1 MRSLY
6 VIRRLAA
13 ASFAALVLLG
23 LTTQAS
29 VADSPGPTGSV
40 VATRSDGVAVRLAA
54 GADSATAEAAASNP
68 QAVAA
73 ASTVCGGSYNTLAY
87 IDASLPGDTGA
98 VSGSMAAYVGGGYL
112 CIVFYNQTPGGANW
126 MYLQACPGTTSSSAC
141 GYDSGTFSSYR
152 KPCVHNDRLRWLL
165 HRGVSAGDRGRN
177 RLSRQRQGKLQLLAP
192 AALT

>member
-1 MRSLY
+1 MRSLFM
-6 VIRRLAA
+6 IRRLATV
-13 ASFAALVLLG
+13 SFAVLVLLG

-29 VADSPGPTGSV
+29 LAQSPGPTGSA

-54 GADSATAEAAASNP
+54 GADTATAEAAASNP

-126 MYLQACPGTTSSSAC
+126 MYLQACPGTTTSTAC
-141 GYDSGTFSSYR
+141 GYDSGTFSSYAG
-152 KPCVHNDRLRWLL
+152 PVYITTGSGGCFTVAYLL
-165 HRGVSAGDRGRN
+165 ETEAETGYLVN
-177 RLSRQRQGKLQLLAP
+177 GKESYSC
-192 AALT
+192 

>member
-1 MRSLY
+1 MRPLY
-6 VIRRLAA
+6 IIRRLVTV
-13 ASFAALVLLG
+13 SFAVLVLLG
-23 LTTQAS
+23 LTTRAS
-29 VADSPGPTGSV
+29 VAESPGSTGSA

-54 GADSATAEAAASNP
+54 GADTATAEAAASDP

-112 CIVFYNQTPGGANW
+112 CVVFYNQTPGGANW

-141 GYDSGTFSSYR
+141 GYDSGTFSSYLR
-152 KPCVHNDRLRWLL
+152 PRVHNDRLRWVL
-165 HRGVSAGDRGRN
+165 HRGVPAGDRGRN
-177 RLSRQRQGKLQLLAP
+177 RLSRQRQGKLQLLA
-192 AALT
+192 AAVLK